1 MNGPEPATPVA
12 DFRLSLPLAWV
23 ELDLNPAT
31 RAQSI
36 AKIVDE
42 RGEAGLALGLARH
55 QLTDMLESIA
65 AQAEAKNGVY
75 AAFYS
80 DILEDK
86 PVSASL
92 IVSMVPATGEPPPP
106 GTDAMSVARVL
117 QQMVPSDVDTELRQL
132 GVGPALRLRRRLEA
146 AISGVGP
153 VAIEDL
159 QYVVVL
165 PDLMR
170 LALLDF
176 STPTV
181 GLADV
186 FVELFDAIAGTLE
199 LQ

>member
-1 MNGPEPATPVA
+1 MTGAKHAAPTA
-12 DFRLSLPLAWV
+12 DFRLALPLAWV
-23 ELDLNPAT
+23 ELDLNPQT

-36 AKIVDE
+36 AKIVEE
-42 RGEAGLALGLARH
+42 RGAAGQALGLNRN
-55 QLTDMLESIA
+55 QLTEMLESIA

-80 DILEDK
+80 DILENA

-92 IVSMVPATGEPPPP
+92 IISIVPATGEPPPP
-106 GTDAMSVARVL
+106 GSDAMSIARVL
-117 QQMVPSDVDTELRQL
+117 QQMVPSEIDTELREL
-132 GVGPALRLRRRLEA
+132 AVGPALRVRRHMEA
-146 AISGVGP
+146 PIEGVGN

-181 GLADV
+181 GLADL